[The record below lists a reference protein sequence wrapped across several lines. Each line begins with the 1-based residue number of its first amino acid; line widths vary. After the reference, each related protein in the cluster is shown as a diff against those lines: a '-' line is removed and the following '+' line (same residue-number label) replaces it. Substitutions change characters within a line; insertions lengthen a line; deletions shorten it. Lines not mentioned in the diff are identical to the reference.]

1 MGNIAKKPND
11 SSQLVVKREAVE
23 VISALKLVASAGAN
37 LVKIAEPD
45 QTYGDSQVLGVAL
58 QAVGIGGETKVLM
71 NGVLF
76 DPIFNFPVNSLLY
89 LGDNGTITDVQ
100 PTTGY
105 RVSVGKAT
113 GINEIYIEIQ
123 ETIEL

>member
-1 MGNIAKKPND
+1 MGNIAKKPKD
-11 SSQLVVKREAVE
+11 SSQLIVKREAVE

-37 LVKIAEPD
+37 LIKIAEPD
-45 QTYGDSQVLGVAL
+45 ESFEDAQVLGVAIN
-58 QAVGIGGETKVLM
+58 AAIVGAQVEVLL
-71 NGVLF
+71 NGVITDLS
-76 DPIFNFPVNSLLY
+76 FNFPLNSLLY